1 MDRLDVTVIIVSW
14 NTRDILRDCLRS
26 VCDQTRAG
34 SFEVIVVDN
43 ASSDGSAAMVRS
55 EFPAVALVEN
65 RENRGF
71 AAANNQAL
79 ARASGRYVLL
89 LNPDTLILDRAI
101 DTMVGWM
108 DAHPRIGCA
117 GCQVLE
123 DRDTVQMTCFRFP
136 SPLNILLSL
145 TGLDRL
151 FPRSRLFGRYW
162 MRWWD
167 RRSERE
173 VDVVSGM
180 FMLVRREVLAQI
192 GPMDE
197 DYFIYA
203 EEADWCY
210 RMRRA
215 GWSRVFT
222 PAARIVHREGGGKS
236 TAQLSTKM
244 YVQQQ
249 KSLLI
254 FHRKNLGFL
263 AWAAAKLFY
272 TVSMLARMVAWKLN
286 ALLRRG
292 GSPELTAA
300 RAAAALRYHL
310 TGVEPR
316 S

>member
-1 MDRLDVTVIIVSW
+1 MDRLDVSVIIVSW
-14 NTRDILRDCLRS
+14 NTRDILRECLRS
-26 VCDQTRAG
+26 VHDHTKGG

-43 ASSDGSAAMVRS
+43 ASADGSAAMVRA
-55 EFPAVALVEN
+55 EFPAVRLIEN
-65 RENRGF
+65 RDNRGF

-79 ARASGRYVLL
+79 PHAGGRYVLL
-89 LNPDTLILDRAI
+89 LNPDTLILDHAI
-101 DTMVGWM
+101 DAMVGYM
-108 DAHPRIGCA
+108 DAHPRVGCA

-123 DRDTVQMTCFRFP
+123 NRDTVQMTCFRFP

-180 FMLVRREVLAQI
+180 FMLVRRDVIDRI

-210 RMRRA
+210 RMRQA

-222 PAARIVHREGGGKS
+222 PVARIVHRDGGGKS

-254 FHRKNLGFL
+254 FHRKNLGLL
-263 AWAAAKLFY
+263 AWATAKLFY
-272 TVSMLARMVAWKLN
+272 TVSMLVRLIAWQAS
-286 ALLRRG
+286 ALLQRG
-292 GSPELTAA
+292 REGEAKVA
-300 RAAAALRYHL
+300 RAAAALRFHL
-310 TGVEPR
+310 TGIEPR